1 MTESKDIDE
10 IQKRYFD
17 EISKYPVLSRHEEI
31 DLARRARAGDEEARR
46 TLILSNLKLVITIA
60 KSYISYGV
68 PFLDLIEEGNIGL
81 IKAVSRFNPDLGF
94 RFSTYSSWWI
104 RQAIVRAISNHART
118 IRIPIHIFQLMSRYI
133 NLEEQ
138 GKDLTAEEKAELLKV
153 SLKKY
158 RMVEQ
163 LVQNIR
169 ALDVANSLDTYMQLT
184 LTEEAGEH
192 TNPEQIILK
201 QIEHEK
207 LADLLER
214 LSERERLIIRIR
226 YGFDDGEPHTLAET
240 GKVVHV
246 SRERVR
252 QLEMRALRKLRCLLE
267 SKSITEGESRKDSDE

>member
-1 MTESKDIDE
+1 MTESKEIDE

-17 EISKYPVLSRHEEI
+17 EISKYPVLSRSEEV

-138 GKDLTAEEKAELLKV
+138 GKDLTAEEKAEQLKV
-153 SLKKY
+153 SLKKF

-169 ALDVANSLDTYMQLT
+169 ALDVANSLDAYMQLT

-192 TNPEQIILK
+192 NNPEQIILK

-267 SKSITEGESRKDSDE
+267 SKNITEGEDRKDSDE